1 MIVRLAYHDSTARV
15 CRKHYDRPLAG
26 TPPLGGVED
35 ARRSGCEQCDLL
47 RDGWATL
54 SATLQAETTAR
65 EPDVR
70 RILRDA
76 RMALQ
81 ASLERSDAERIAR
94 NDRAAREHLLAW
106 GLA

>member
-1 MIVRLAYHDSTARV
+1 MIVRLAYHDSTVKV
-15 CRKHYDRPLAG
+15 CRKH
-26 TPPLGGVED
+26 
-35 ARRSGCEQCDLL
+35 
-47 RDGWATL
+47 
-54 SATLQAETTAR
+54 
-65 EPDVR
+65 
-70 RILRDA
+70 RDA